1 MTRMIAATVTLLAVL
16 SLASTAHAQ
25 ECTCCGCPKL
35 DLTPPPPEPEPEFVA
50 DPAVREYTALLATGA
65 AVALASYV
73 AGVFI
78 ARTEPNSILAIDAI
92 PFAGPLASATRNSDD
107 HQNAPLLSF
116 LASAQ
121 AMGLLMVA
129 AAATEIAER
138 RQRLS
143 IGVSA
148 GPSGCAATLTVPLP

>member
-1 MTRMIAATVTLLAVL
+1 MTRTIAATGALLAVL
-16 SLASTAHAQ
+16 SLATAARAQ
-25 ECTCCGCPKL
+25 ECGCCNGGKL
-35 DLTPPPPEPEPEFVA
+35 DLTPPPPDPELVSGPSTQ
-50 DPAVREYTALLATGA
+50 EYQALLATGA
-65 AVALASYV
+65 AVAIASYI

-92 PFAGPLASATRNSDD
+92 PFAGPLAAATRNSDD

-138 RQRLS
+138 RQRVLV
-143 IGVSA
+143 GVSG
-148 GPSGCAATLTVPLP
+148 GPNGCAATLTLRIP